1 MLGVYVHTPFC
12 VRKCNYCAF
21 YSKTGREKDF
31 RKYAQCVAKEAL
43 TYKKQDIDTIY
54 FGGGTPSLI
63 GAENISLMLRGIK
76 EAFKVSKDAEIT
88 LEANPKTVT
97 EQELCALKAE
107 GVNRISFGFQSF
119 VDGELS
125 ALGRIHT
132 AKDGEDAVKMA
143 KNAGFTN
150 ISGDIMT
157 AIPDQSTES
166 LDITI
171 DKMLSLGLSHIS
183 AYSLTI
189 EEGTPFYKQK
199 NALSLPGEDTEREMY
214 HHLIKRLKEADFEH
228 YEISNFAKGGK
239 RSRHNTKYWQNEP
252 YIGLGAGAH
261 SYFCGERYQNAED
274 IDGYLHGKD
283 IKCNIQ
289 KIDDAE
295 LKKEKIMLGLRMS
308 DGILYEK
315 NAKIDKYIKLGYME
329 RTGKNVR
336 LTEKGIDISD
346 YIFSDLM

>member
-1 MLGVYVHTPFC
+1 MIGVYVHTPFC

-21 YSKTGREKDF
+21 FSKTEREKDF
-31 RKYAQCVAKEAL
+31 GKYAECVAKEAL

-54 FGGGTPSLI
+54 FGGGTPSLL
-63 GAENISLMLRGIK
+63 GAKNIILMLDGIK
-76 EAFKVSKDAEIT
+76 EAFNVSKNAEIT

-97 EQELCALKAE
+97 ARDLSLLRQE
-107 GVNRISFGFQSF
+107 GVNRISFGLQSF
-119 VDGELS
+119 VDEELS

-143 KNAGFTN
+143 KSVGFTN

-157 AIPDQSTES
+157 AIPNQTMES

-189 EEGTPFYKQK
+189 EEGTPFWNTKST
-199 NALSLPGEDTEREMY
+199 LSLPSEDTEREMY
-214 HHLIKRLKEADFEH
+214 HHLVKRLKEADFEN

-239 RSRHNTKYWQNEP
+239 RSRHNTKYWTNEP

-274 IDGYLHGKD
+274 LDGYLEGKN
-283 IKCNIQ
+283 IRCNFQ
-289 KIDDAE
+289 KIDENE

-308 DGILYEK
+308 DGILYEE
-315 NAKIDKYIKLGYME
+315 NGKIDKYISLGYME
-329 RTGKNVR
+329 RTGENVR
-336 LTEKGIDISD
+336 LTEKGIDVSD
-346 YIFSDLM
+346 YIFADLM

>member
-12 VRKCNYCAF
+12 KKKCNYCAF

-31 RKYAQCVAKEAL
+31 SKYAKCVAKEAL
-43 TYKKQDIDTIY
+43 TYEKQDIDTIY
-54 FGGGTPSLI
+54 FGGGTPSLL
-63 GAENISLMLRGIK
+63 GAENISQMLRGIK
-76 EAFKVSKDAEIT
+76 SAFNVCDNAEIT

-97 EQELCALKAE
+97 EQELCALFSE

-119 VDGELS
+119 IDEELS
-125 ALGRIHT
+125 ALGRIHS

-143 KNAGFTN
+143 KNAGFEN

-157 AIPDQSTES
+157 AIPNQTMES

-171 DKMLSLGLSHIS
+171 DKMLSLGLTHIS

-189 EEGTPFYKQK
+189 EEGTPFEKSK
-199 NALSLPGEDTEREMY
+199 NTLSLPDEDTERKMY
-214 HHLIKRLKEADFEH
+214 RHLAKRLKAANFEH
-228 YEISNFAKGGK
+228 YEISNFAKDSK

-274 IDGYLHGKD
+274 IDAYLIGKD

-289 KIDDAE
+289 KIDEAE

-308 DGILYEK
+308 DGILYEENSK
-315 NAKIDKYIKLGYME
+315 TKSNILSFYIK
-329 RTGKNVR
+329 TSVIW
-336 LTEKGIDISD
+336 KGLAKTSA
-346 YIFSDLM
+346 